1 MIHKQVRADLLA
13 ELVGGEVMGEGATTV
28 YGLDAIERAGAG
40 QISFLVK
47 ASRKDM
53 LKRTAASVVL
63 IPMDVKDTEDVQ
75 ATLIRVK
82 NPYLA
87 SAVIHNHLLEKP
99 FEARG
104 VHPKAH
110 VGENCTLP
118 EQLTIEALAVLGNN
132 VQLGNRVFIGP
143 GVVIGDDVTI
153 GDDSVIKA
161 NVTIEHESTLGCRVV
176 IHPGTVIGSDGYGY
190 APDEQGRH
198 IKRPQVGRVRIDN
211 DVEIGANCC
220 IDRAAYGLTWIKAGT
235 KIDNLVQV
243 AHNVVVGEN
252 CLLAGQAGVSGSTV
266 LGRNVVLGGQSA
278 TKGHVTL
285 GDGVMVAG
293 RGGVTRDQPAG
304 SVVGGIP
311 AIPIKQWTKAATVYA
326 RLPDLR
332 AEVRRLSSALA
343 LLQQHIGDKKQVR
356 EEREDG

>member
-1 MIHKQVRADLLA
+1 MLA
-13 ELVGGEVMGEGATTV
+13 ELVDGEVIGEGATTA
-28 YGLDAIERAGAG
+28 YGLDAIESAGAG

-47 ASRKDM
+47 ASRKDL
-53 LKRTAASVVL
+53 LKTTAASIVL
-63 IPMDVKDTEDVQ
+63 IPMDVKDTEDVH

-87 SAVIHNHLLEKP
+87 SAIIHNHLLEKP

-104 VHPKAH
+104 VHSRAH

-118 EQLTIEALAVLGNN
+118 EQLTIEAMAVLGNN
-132 VQLGNRVFIGP
+132 VTLGNRVYIGC
-143 GVVIGDDVTI
+143 GAVVGDNVAI
-153 GDDSVIKA
+153 GDDSVIRS
-161 NVTIEHESTLGCRVV
+161 NVTIEHETTLGCRVV

-190 APDEQGRH
+190 AADEQGRH
-198 IKRPQVGRVRIDN
+198 IKRPQVGRVRIDD

-220 IDRAAYGLTWIKAGT
+220 IDRATYGLTWIKAGT

-252 CLLAGQAGVSGSTV
+252 CLLAGQVGVSGSTV

-278 TKGHVTL
+278 TKGHIQL

-304 SVVGGIP
+304 SVLGGMP
-311 AIPIKQWTKAATVYA
+311 AIPIRQWTKAATAYA
-326 RLPDLR
+326 KLPDLR
-332 AEVRRLSSALA
+332 TEVRRLSSEMAGLR
-343 LLQQHIGDKKQVR
+343 QHISDK
-356 EEREDG
+356 E

>member
-1 MIHKQVRADLLA
+1 LIHKQVRADVLA
-13 ELVGGEVMGEGATTV
+13 DLVGGEVIGEGATTV
-28 YGLDAIERAGAG
+28 YGLNAIESASPG

-53 LKRTAASVVL
+53 LKTTAASIVL
-63 IPMDVKDTEDVQ
+63 IPMEVEDTEDVG

-87 SAVIHNHLLEKP
+87 SAIIHNHLLERP

-104 VHPKAH
+104 VHAKAH
-110 VGENCTLP
+110 VGENCTLS
-118 EQLTIEALAVLGNN
+118 EQVTIEAMAVLGNN

-153 GDDSVIKA
+153 GDDSVIRA
-161 NVTIEHESTLGCRVV
+161 NVTIEHETTLGCRVI

-190 APDEQGRH
+190 AADERGCH
-198 IKRPQVGRVRIDN
+198 IKRPQVGCVRIDD

-252 CLLAGQAGVSGSTV
+252 CLLAGQVGVSGSTI

-278 TKGHVTL
+278 TKGHISL

-304 SVVGGIP
+304 SVIGGMP
-311 AIPIKQWTKAATVYA
+311 AIPIRQWTKAATAYA
-326 RLPDLR
+326 KLPDLR
-332 AEVRRLSSALA
+332 TEVRRLSREMAR
-343 LLQQHIGDKKQVR
+343 LQKYIGDK
-356 EEREDG
+356 E